1 MIYNTISVMQVIS
14 KVLADLD
21 IKEDPQ
27 RITDMIEW
35 ASEAVE
41 KIGSV
46 KQLERA
52 VSGVDGEEYLEIKN
66 SQAKLPFGLFRLNQ
80 VGYSTS
86 TTGPWFPMK
95 VSQSSFNKW
104 SESGTN
110 PYDVSDMVVKDADMV
125 EMIKILYQ
133 KYEENPVYAWF
144 SKVDYEKA
152 LEILNTNQNVRTL
165 LSNMIKRNTG
175 NNTKVDNANLVYSIK
190 PGYINTNVP
199 AGYLKLSYDKQIT
212 DENGFLMIPD
222 KLSYI
227 EAVYWYI
234 VMKLSY
240 PQWRQGKVR
249 DSVYMDAKASWSFY
263 CKQAY
268 AESMMPN
275 QDEMETIKNVWNR
288 LLPDMTADNDFYSN
302 ISSREVV
309 YNKNR

>member
-1 MIYNTISVMQVIS
+1 MQVIS

-27 RITDMIEW
+27 RIADMIEW

-86 TTGPWFPMK
+86 TNGPWFPMK

-104 SESGTN
+104 SESGTS
-110 PYDVSDMVVKDADMV
+110 PYDVSDMVVKDADMI
-125 EMIKILYQ
+125 EMVKILYQ

-175 NNTKVDNANLVYSIK
+175 NNTKVDNSNLVYSIK
-190 PGYINTNVP
+190 PGYINTNVSS
-199 AGYLKLSYDKQIT
+199 GYLKLSYDRQIT

-240 PQWRQGKVR
+240 PEWRSGKIR
-249 DSVYMDAKASWSFY
+249 TDIYIDAKTSWAFY